1 MQAEGQLGCFS
12 LTEKLAGVLSGF
24 IVGTTATYDSK
35 RGGFV
40 INSPTVGSRKNWI
53 SQGFTADKTVVLADL
68 ILESGESKGPHAFV
82 MELRAP
88 PVEADDESS
97 SGVEGL
103 GKLVPNVACSDMGVK
118 TVGNDLDNAEIRFE
132 GAFVPRGALLG
143 RYCEVDA
150 SGEYRVRAPG
160 GVGVSP
166 FEMIGQRL
174 FTGRVCVAQAA
185 LEYRRTLFART
196 RRYCESK
203 RMAPSP
209 GESSSSGSEEEESG
223 RVLGDLPQLKKLF
236 ADDAA
241 RLQELDAF
249 CAACERELCQVLKEG
264 GLPSASL
271 VDAIATAKV
280 LFVSVLLPL
289 LLLLLLLLLSP
300 SFCCLL
306 VRRLSQLVAR
316 SLAHLHCELPRCF
329 AGDGCGGFD
338 RKRASLEARRRQ
350 LRADGRFVFPAHRLS
365 AVLQGGSRFHLRN
378 NALFLINPS
387 IVRSFIHSFTHSI
400 IRSFLLFF
408 KVRGGRQPDSH
419 AETRARPLPP
429 LRRRRDLRK
438 LRDLR

>member
-82 MELRAP
+82 MELRVP
-88 PVEADDESS
+88 PDEADDESS
-97 SGVEGL
+97 GLERL
-103 GKLVPNVACSDMGVK
+103 GKLVPNVTCSDMGVK

-132 GAFVPRGALLG
+132 GAFVPRDALLG
-143 RYCEVDA
+143 RYCEVDP
-150 SGEYRVRAPG
+150 SGEYRVKGG
-160 GVGVSP
+160 GVGSP

-209 GESSSSGSEEEESG
+209 GESSSGSEEEEESG

-249 CAACERELCQVLKEG
+249 CAACERELCQVLREG

-280 LFVSVLLPL
+280 IFVCVLLTV
-289 LLLLLLLLLSP
+289 SP
-300 SFCCLL
+300 PPPPAPPPPKSFICLL
-306 VRRLSQLVAR
+306 VRRLSQ
-316 SLAHLHCELPRCF
+316 
-329 AGDGCGGFD
+329 
-338 RKRASLEARRRQ
+338 
-350 LRADGRFVFPAHRLS
+350 
-365 AVLQGGSRFHLRN
+365 
-378 NALFLINPS
+378 
-387 IVRSFIHSFTHSI
+387 
-400 IRSFLLFF
+400 
-408 KVRGGRQPDSH
+408 
-419 AETRARPLPP
+419 
-429 LRRRRDLRK
+429 
-438 LRDLR
+438 

>member
-82 MELRAP
+82 MELRVP
-88 PVEADDESS
+88 PDEADDESS
-97 SGVEGL
+97 GLERL

-132 GAFVPRGALLG
+132 GAFVPRDALLG
-143 RYCEVDA
+143 RYCEVDP
-150 SGEYRVRAPG
+150 SGEYRVKGG
-160 GVGVSP
+160 GVGSP

-249 CAACERELCQVLKEG
+249 CAACERELCQVLREG

-280 LFVSVLLPL
+280 LFVSVLLTVAP
-289 LLLLLLLLLSP
+289 SP
-300 SFCCLL
+300 S
-306 VRRLSQLVAR
+306 S
-316 SLAHLHCELPRCF
+316 
-329 AGDGCGGFD
+329 
-338 RKRASLEARRRQ
+338 
-350 LRADGRFVFPAHRLS
+350 
-365 AVLQGGSRFHLRN
+365 
-378 NALFLINPS
+378 
-387 IVRSFIHSFTHSI
+387 
-400 IRSFLLFF
+400 
-408 KVRGGRQPDSH
+408 
-419 AETRARPLPP
+419 
-429 LRRRRDLRK
+429 
-438 LRDLR
+438 